1 VLEKRANLP
10 LSNQDAYVNVV
21 SGIKL
26 DEPAV
31 DLAIA
36 LSIASSYKNIPV
48 SKNLVAVGEVGLTG
62 EIRSVS
68 QIEKRV
74 KEAERMG
81 FEEIIIPQSGV
92 KQIKY
97 KPNIKVI
104 GVKTIREAIE
114 NALK

>member
-1 VLEKRANLP
+1 MKKELVCHYLI
-10 LSNQDAYVNVV
+10 QDAYVNVV

-26 DEPAV
+26 DEPAA
-31 DLAIA
+31 DLGIA
-36 LSIASSYKNIPV
+36 LSLASSYKNVPI

-81 FEEIIIPQSGV
+81 FEQILVPYSAL

-97 KPNIKVI
+97 KPQIKVT
-104 GVKTIREAIE
+104 GVKTIREAIDI
-114 NALK
+114 ALK